1 MVYLPRGCVEV
12 KLERKH
18 LIYGALLVAFLFFP
32 LIIPNQYYLQIL
44 ILVFIWSI
52 AVYGLN
58 TITGLTGQLSLA
70 HAGFFA
76 IGAYGLGLLTVK
88 GGVSFWIAFM
98 LAISLT
104 ALISLAIGL
113 VALRTKSHFFAIYTM
128 AVGFLIY
135 LIIYKSDLTGGVRG
149 LIGIPNPD
157 PIGPIRFESVISY
170 YYLMMFF
177 LLVTVFMMYRLVHS
191 LLGRT
196 FVAIRNSE
204 ELAQTLGI
212 SVMRNKLLAFVLSAT
227 LAGMS
232 GALYASYVRFI
243 GPQMADIHV
252 AFEILLYLLVG
263 GIGTLAGPIVGTFIV
278 VVLTQ
283 MLQFLEEFRMLVFG
297 PIVVLLILFYPRGL
311 VGGYYMWKAKR
322 KRVKSVSHSEKEG
335 GDVHA
340 VND

>member
-1 MVYLPRGCVEV
+1 M
-12 KLERKH
+12 KLDKKVWF
-18 LIYGALLVAFLFFP
+18 YGILLLAVVLFP
-32 LIIPNQYYLQIL
+32 LIVSNQYYMQVL

-76 IGAYGLGLLTVK
+76 IGAYSLGLLTVK
-88 GGVSFWIAFM
+88 GGIPFWVAFVM
-98 LAISLT
+98 AIILTAIISLG
-104 ALISLAIGL
+104 IGL

-128 AVGFLIY
+128 SVGFMIY

-149 LIGIPNPD
+149 LIGIPNPA
-157 PIGPIRFESVISY
+157 PIGPIRFESMISY
-170 YYLMMFF
+170 YYLMLFF
-177 LLVTVFMMYRLVHS
+177 LLLTVFVMYRLVHS
-191 LLGRT
+191 LLGKT

-212 SVMRNKLLAFVLSAT
+212 SVMKNKLLAFVLSAAF
-227 LAGMS
+227 AGMA

-252 AFEILLYLLVG
+252 AFELLLYLLVG
-263 GIGTLAGPIVGTFIV
+263 GIGTLAGPIIGTFIV

-297 PIVVLLILFYPRGL
+297 PIVVFLILFYPRGL
-311 VGGYYMWKAKR
+311 VGGYLMWKAKR
-322 KRVKSVSHSEKEG
+322 KRKNHVVLKENEG
-335 GDVHA
+335 GDA
-340 VND
+340 RAIND

>member
-1 MVYLPRGCVEV
+1 MKVD
-12 KLERKH
+12 RKTWF
-18 LIYGALLVAFLFFP
+18 YGILLLAVLVFP
-32 LIIPNQYYLQIL
+32 LIVPNQYYMQIL

-76 IGAYGLGLLTVK
+76 IGAYSLGLLTVK
-88 GGVSFWIAFM
+88 GGVPFWIAFI
-98 LAISLT
+98 LAIVFT
-104 ALISLAIGL
+104 AIISLGIGL

-128 AVGFLIY
+128 SVGFMIY
-135 LIIYKSDLTGGVRG
+135 LLIYKSDLTGGVRG
-149 LIGIPNPD
+149 LIGIPNPS
-157 PIGPIRFESVISY
+157 PIGPISFESMISY
-170 YYLMMFF
+170 YYLMLFF
-177 LLVTVFMMYRLVHS
+177 LLLTIFIMYRLFHS
-191 LLGRT
+191 LLGKT
-196 FVAIRNSE
+196 FMAIRNSE

-212 SVMRNKLLAFVLSAT
+212 SVMKNKLLAFVLSAAFAA
-227 LAGMS
+227 LA

-263 GIGTLAGPIVGTFIV
+263 GIGTLAGPVVGTFIV

-297 PIVVLLILFYPRGL
+297 PIVVLLVLFYPRGL
-311 VGGYYMWKAKR
+311 VGGYLMWKAKR
-322 KRVKSVSHSEKEG
+322 KHKKQATQKSLEG
-335 GDVHA
+335 GSA
-340 VND
+340 RAIND